1 MNLLLICYFSVTLL
15 ELCGPSLLLAWVHLI
30 SLITLIN
37 AGPGVRNGFPVG
49 KNSTLWVLWLFAGPS
64 GKQEINCFEGKMVK
78 TPPSII
84 CNACALMSYWAG
96 LYPAEDKDT
105 LVARVNAML
114 QIAVKLLSRK
124 AKPGETPL
132 LQDDGG
138 DRDEDRRNLMLGG
151 IGFFYWQ

>member
-1 MNLLLICYFSVTLL
+1 MGASDIPNYINQCWTRCEKWLPGGEKFHTLGIVAICWSIWK
-15 ELCGPSLLLAWVHLI
+15 A
-30 SLITLIN
+30 
-37 AGPGVRNGFPVG
+37 RN
-49 KNSTLWVLWLFAGPS
+49 KL
-64 GKQEINCFEGKMVK
+64 CFEGKMVK
-78 TPPSII
+78 TPLSII

-151 IGFFYWQ
+151 IGFLLAIAVTGTTVCCLVY